1 MNQKSDHIQVH
12 QSKFINLKNI
22 INLRRIKKDLA
33 VLKRPHSRTSM
44 TIPRRWH
51 HHKRRTWS
59 LSFSNDLHF
68 IVFITSLCCL
78 LSCSL
83 NFSCNMSKSNITLWR
98 SSCKNINRHL
108 SFLNDSLN
116 SAWTWPSFNYSR
128 CRSCSNSLIST
139 RNLDSDSMPD
149 APTRLDCVRT
159 QSRKLFL
166 KIIIFCITY
175 SPISGGSCFRDYF
188 RRRSLETSFFA
199 LLTRS

>member
-1 MNQKSDHIQVH
+1 MHYLVKNSRIGCSVLQDHTPQLFLLLSNRSSYCNRVGALTKFMVIIIIHRHLHQNNQVAQMNQKSDHIQVH

-83 NFSCNMSKSNITLWR
+83 NFSCNMSKSNITL
-98 SSCKNINRHL
+98 
-108 SFLNDSLN
+108 
-116 SAWTWPSFNYSR
+116 
-128 CRSCSNSLIST
+128 
-139 RNLDSDSMPD
+139 
-149 APTRLDCVRT
+149 
-159 QSRKLFL
+159 
-166 KIIIFCITY
+166 
-175 SPISGGSCFRDYF
+175 
-188 RRRSLETSFFA
+188 
-199 LLTRS
+199 